1 MTGNIYREGR
11 ISSAWQRYIPWLAGV
26 LILGFLIKT
35 ATANG
40 DFKVLLE
47 AAKLIAAGKN
57 PYHLWIFVSEGNYD
71 LYYYSP
77 LCALLLV
84 PFTYLPYFIPNFIW
98 LLANA
103 WFLYRTWVLLN
114 KYIAIHCLTRGQ
126 KGWLLLVTIV
136 LSARYILY
144 NFEMMQMTV
153 FLLWG
158 SLESLSQFKKGRAIP
173 GSLLLALIINIKI
186 LPIVLLP
193 YLIYRKESK
202 AALYT
207 LLFSVFFLLLPAL
220 FTGWQG
226 NLQLLSSWWNSINP
240 VNAEHL
246 AETDLGLHSLTAL
259 VPTLFTR
266 TPGLL
271 PYARN
276 ILDLDP
282 GTTTLILNGTRLFLV
297 LVTLRFLAWPP
308 FTRAKSGPAALREL
322 SYIFLLVPLIFPHQQ
337 KYAFL
342 LAAPAMF
349 YLTHYVI
356 THFEDRESRRDA
368 VLFNTAC
375 IFLAASFVLMTLTT
389 DGLIGRHLNAIT
401 QHYKAVTYGALLLI
415 IPLALCKPGYDRDHG
430 QEESW

>member
-246 AETDLGLHSLTAL
+246 AETDLGLHSLTA
-259 VPTLFTR
+259 TER
-266 TPGLL
+266 ALL
-271 PYARN
+271 QVVSN
-276 ILDLDP
+276 KP
-282 GTTTLILNGTRLFLV
+282 GTR
-297 LVTLRFLAWPP
+297 
-308 FTRAKSGPAALREL
+308 S
-322 SYIFLLVPLIFPHQQ
+322 
-337 KYAFL
+337 
-342 LAAPAMF
+342 
-349 YLTHYVI
+349 
-356 THFEDRESRRDA
+356 
-368 VLFNTAC
+368 
-375 IFLAASFVLMTLTT
+375 
-389 DGLIGRHLNAIT
+389 
-401 QHYKAVTYGALLLI
+401 
-415 IPLALCKPGYDRDHG
+415 
-430 QEESW
+430 